1 MHLWLENTDLAA
13 RYFASADE
21 LSIDD
26 LKSVYR
32 LLGSYRGLSEA
43 GIDFRRSAADIDW
56 AQWQE
61 ARF

>member
-1 MHLWLENTDLAA
+1 MGWLSAVRVFYPLAGA
-13 RYFASADE
+13 
-21 LSIDD
+21 
-26 LKSVYR
+26 KSDR

-43 GIDFRRSAADIDW
+43 GIGYLRLAEKINW